1 MAESGSRYKRRVD
14 VSAALEPTSRLALQ
28 NTLHE
33 PASSPASFGSGPASL
48 GRPGQEPASRII
60 KVGETLSAAYDLSEV
75 VKEDQS
81 AVLAT
86 ITCIVTLERRMP
98 ALDITVHRDSGYYA
112 IVVRG
117 LNEYVNLR
125 HWHDQVRVH
134 GGRTGMRLVRNWIC
148 NASKGTLVVRVGMHS
163 AGASVL
169 PSLTEAASV
178 GRKRG
183 RVEPVAAD
191 ANNNAVDLVL
201 QRSIMADLEQRCNLD
216 AVALGDRKRMLSIL
230 YHVTLLDRAR
240 PLLDIRPVQLD
251 TEGYVLTCTGFPNL
265 VDWDV
270 WYDAL
275 QGPAAE
281 ADEALRTLVDV
292 SYNVAEGV
300 LQLIAEGPAKS
311 KAASLSKRRRVHN
324 VDNDNDDE

>member
-1 MAESGSRYKRRVD
+1 MAESGSRFRRRVD
-14 VSAALEPTSRLALQ
+14 VSAAMEPGSRLALQ

-33 PASSPASFGSGPASL
+33 PASSPASFGGGPST
-48 GRPGQEPASRII
+48 RSGQEPASRII
-60 KVGETLSAAYDLSEV
+60 KVGETLSAAYDLSDV
-75 VKEDQS
+75 IKEDQS
-81 AVLAT
+81 SVLAT

-98 ALDITVHRDSGYYA
+98 ALDITVHRDAGYYA

-125 HWHDQVRVH
+125 NWHEQVRVR

-163 AGASVL
+163 MGGGSGL
-169 PSLTEAASV
+169 PSLAEAVTS
-178 GRKRG
+178 RKRG
-183 RVEPVAAD
+183 RVEPVALD
-191 ANNNAVDLVL
+191 ASTAVDLVL
-201 QRSIMADLEQRCNLD
+201 ERSIIADLEQRCNLD
-216 AVALGDRKRMLSIL
+216 AVAHGDRKRLLTIL

-275 QGPAAE
+275 LGAAAE
-281 ADEALRTLVDV
+281 ADESLRTLVEV

-300 LQLIAEGPAKS
+300 LQLIAEGQNKLPAIP
-311 KAASLSKRRRVHN
+311 KRRRTRRI
-324 VDNDNDDE
+324 DDDDEDDNE